1 MAATHERPAGELR
14 RVLTLPALV
23 LFGLVYMVPLTV
35 FTTYGLVTVQ
45 TGGRLPTTYLI
56 TSVAMFVTAL
66 SYGAMVRAFPVAG
79 STFTYATSV
88 FGPVV
93 GFVAGWSLLLD
104 YMFLPMINYLVIGLY
119 LNAQLP
125 SIAPWVFVLAG
136 ILAVTVLNVVGIDS
150 IAKANLV
157 IIAAQAIFI
166 AVFVVLGL
174 SARDAGASLVEPF
187 VGNGF
192 YASDGVDPS
201 HGIGPLLA
209 GAAVLCLSF
218 LGFDAVSTMAEETPE
233 PRRDIPR
240 AISWVTI
247 GSGLL
252 FTLLAYL
259 GHLVLRAVA
268 GTDRGAAT

>member
-166 AVFVVLGL
+166 AASRCWPLGPTRVRVRR
-174 SARDAGASLVEPF
+174 AVRRERVH
-187 VGNGF
+187 
-192 YASDGVDPS
+192 ASDGVDPS

-209 GAAVLCLSF
+209 GAWQSF
-218 LGFDAVSTMAEETPE
+218 VSRFSVSTPFRPW
-233 PRRDIPR
+233 PRRCPSR
-240 AISWVTI
+240 
-247 GSGLL
+247 
-252 FTLLAYL
+252 
-259 GHLVLRAVA
+259 
-268 GTDRGAAT
+268 AATFHARSPG